1 MSREIIWLPE
11 AEKTFNANIEY
22 LSEKWTVQVI
32 NDFLDR
38 VDEAIVHIVEN
49 PYMYA
54 SHNNREDIRKCPLTK
69 QTTLYFKIKEQGIDL
84 LTFWNNYQDPDKL
97 DL

>member
-1 MSREIIWLPE
+1 MKRDIIWLPE
-11 AEKTFNANIEY
+11 AEETFNKNIEY

-38 VDEAIVHIVEN
+38 VDEAIGHIAEN
-49 PYMYA
+49 PYLYA
-54 SHNNREDIRKCPLTK
+54 AHENREDIRKCPVTK
-69 QTTLYFKIKEQGIDL
+69 QITLYFKILENKIDL

-97 DL
+97 NL